1 MSLTWSITGE
11 KYCCNHFSHKLSSIV
26 NLFSSTEKCQWPQ
39 IITEPQLWTTCF
51 SFGSVAL
58 SSETEQAWA
67 AVCCSADI
75 HYSVIRFR
83 RCYPK
88 TNFLFLFWSIKTQVT
103 KATTFTHCVG
113 NDLLLLPTLQSVAG
127 WPVSTLCLHY
137 STTGQRSVW
146 NQCLRYLLWAHIN
159 NHINQWHT

>member
-67 AVCCSADI
+67 AVCRSADI

-103 KATTFTHCVG
+103 KATTFTQCRKWSATTAYSAVCRWLTCLNTLFALLHHRTKVCVK
-113 NDLLLLPTLQSVAG
+113 
-127 WPVSTLCLHY
+127 PVSEIP
-137 STTGQRSVW
+137 SVGSYK
-146 NQCLRYLLWAHIN
+146 QSY
-159 NHINQWHT
+159 